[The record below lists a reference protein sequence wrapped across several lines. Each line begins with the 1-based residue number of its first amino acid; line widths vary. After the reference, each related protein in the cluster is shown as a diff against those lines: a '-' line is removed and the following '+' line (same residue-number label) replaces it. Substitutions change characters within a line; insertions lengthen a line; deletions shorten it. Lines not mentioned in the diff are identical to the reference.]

1 MPQLEW
7 NRNAETRVRAHS
19 GCQALTPYNRRPHT
33 AKYSIQEVAST
44 VCIQHKIIR
53 LFNERE
59 VESTQIVYTM
69 WCPHSKAARQEFS
82 RETMSETSNQA
93 SIGSGP
99 RKANVLQAGSR
110 FVITWTSCTMIAPK
124 STTEQKIRLVE
135 IRMIWLFGKDG
146 VGRGEDRWHVKR
158 SDDFSCK
165 HVRIHCLRSGYAA
178 VPRNSVRKKCNAAGL
193 VAEDA
198 LKLQL
203 LADLPS
209 QTREQEKDNVAP
221 KHKNP
226 ETQ

>member
-146 VGRGEDRWHVKR
+146 VGRGGKMA
-158 SDDFSCK
+158 C
-165 HVRIHCLRSGYAA
+165 
-178 VPRNSVRKKCNAAGL
+178 
-193 VAEDA
+193 
-198 LKLQL
+198 
-203 LADLPS
+203 
-209 QTREQEKDNVAP
+209 QTIRRFFL
-221 KHKNP
+221 
-226 ETQ
+226 